1 MDKLKKYNRIRY
13 LERKYSETNVA
24 QDEILAPATVQKINK
39 KYNDNQR
46 KRRVDAILNNVKN
59 KDLVKEEVH
68 KIVDELPSIDIL
80 CQNCKEEV
88 IISCIILYV
97 MRARN
102 KQYRV
107 ERTSLW
113 NTYNITW
120 QKYALIISNLLKETR
135 KNRKL

>member
-24 QDEILAPATVQKINK
+24 QDEVLMPSTVQKINK
-39 KYNDNQR
+39 KYHDNQR

-59 KDLVKEEVH
+59 KDSVKEEIH
-68 KIVDELPSIDIL
+68 GIIDELPNLAIL
-80 CQNCKEEV
+80 CHNCKEEV
-88 IISCIILYV
+88 IVSCIILYV

-107 ERTSLW
+107 DRTSLW
-113 NTYNITW
+113 KKYNITW

-135 KNRKL
+135 KNRMI

>member
-1 MDKLKKYNRIRY
+1 MDKLKKYNRIRE